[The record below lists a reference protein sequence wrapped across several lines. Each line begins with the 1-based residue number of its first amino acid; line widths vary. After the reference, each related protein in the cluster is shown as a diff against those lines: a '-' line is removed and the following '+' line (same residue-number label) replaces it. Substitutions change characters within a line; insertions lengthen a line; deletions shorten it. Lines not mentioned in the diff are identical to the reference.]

1 MNMIDVRNN
10 SNATL
15 RPARFYFA
23 GGNTWF
29 GSPTPTNDYPTFYAE
44 YGNFNYLYFYIPSVN
59 IYCRLRWTDGTNGQ
73 IRNTQFWRSYD
84 GGITWKN
91 QLDGGMGEIPHSPIP
106 NVPCDCI
113 VIERRTLPL
122 PMYTGGT
129 IVNLTNF
136 TNPTTYDSSTQA
148 NTRQLDIIPSPFA
161 SQGKV
166 KPNFLYYQSISKP
179 IMMNYDTTGFPLRF
193 SFSST
198 LDHKKEYL
206 LPYGDNVQIILK
218 LFKHDDADANTSDE
232 E

>member
-44 YGNFNYLYFYIPSVN
+44 YGEFNYLYFYIPSVN
-59 IYCRLRWTDGTNGQ
+59 IHARLRWTGGTNGQ

-91 QLDGGMGEIPHSPIP
+91 QLDGGMGEIPHSPVP

-113 VIERRTLPL
+113 VIERRTLPVPL
-122 PMYTGGT
+122 YNGGT

-136 TNPTTYDSSTQA
+136 TNPTTYDSSTTT
-148 NTRQLDIIPSPFA
+148 NTRQLSLIPKPLASP
-161 SQGKV
+161 GNI
-166 KPNFLYYQSISKP
+166 KPIPLHYKSISKP
-179 IMMNYDTTGFPLRF
+179 IMFNYQTTGFPLRV
-193 SFSST
+193 SFNST
-198 LDHKKEYL
+198 LDIKREYTL
-206 LPYGDNVQIILK
+206 LYGDNVQLTLK
-218 LFKHDDADANTSDE
+218 MFKYDDNDNSSDDE